1 MDSFWRYLYNII
13 GVPFLYA
20 GFSLAALANAKVR
33 RGIEGRKNLFSN
45 LEREMSRL
53 PKKGPRFWI
62 HSSSMGEFEQAKPLV
77 KELKRKFP
85 DGSVVVSFFSP
96 SAFDHVQGYKEADC
110 LCYLPF
116 DSIRGAEQ
124 FLSVVQPDVAI
135 VVRHDLWPN
144 HLWQLKKHNI
154 PAVLINCSAHPV
166 SYYKFFSL
174 LQFDRSV
181 YSVFDLIL
189 TVSQEAKIFCR
200 KYNLGKGRIEV
211 VGDTRYDQVVARA
224 KQAEEIVSPLRKLK
238 GNRKCFVLGSTW
250 PSDEE
255 VLFEALSKLY
265 SNGIEVWIVLVPHEP
280 TEEHLFQIEQQL
292 SKIGVRS
299 NRFSKVGTNKVESSE
314 VLIVDKVGILAS
326 LYALGE
332 VSFVGGGFGP
342 GVHSVLEPAALGKV
356 VIFGPKHKNSYEA
369 GLLKKRG
376 VGFVVNNSDELYNL
390 FSSFLKDQKFVDEKG
405 KMAARFVQENL
416 GATERIVSCLKNMVH
431 SS

>member
-1 MDSFWRYLYNII
+1 MDSFWRYLYNIV

-20 GFSLAALANAKVR
+20 GFSLAALANTKVR
-33 RGIEGRKNLFSN
+33 RGIEGRRGLFDN
-45 LEREMSRL
+45 LEQQMSLL

-77 KELKRKFP
+77 KELKKKFP
-85 DGSVVVSFFSP
+85 DGSVVVTFFSP
-96 SAFDHVQGYKEADC
+96 SAFDHVQGYREADC

-116 DSIRGAEQ
+116 DSVRGAER
-124 FLSVVQPDVAI
+124 FLSLVQPDAAI

-144 HLWQLKKHNI
+144 HLWQLRKHNI

-166 SYYKFFSL
+166 SYYKFFPL
-174 LQFDRSV
+174 LQFDRSI

-189 TVSQEAKIFCR
+189 TVSQEAKAFCK

-224 KQAEEIVSPLRKLK
+224 KEAEKIVAPLRKLK

-255 VLFEALSKLY
+255 ILFEALSRLY
-265 SNGIEVWIVLVPHEP
+265 SDGVEVWVVLVPHEP
-280 TEEHLFQIEQQL
+280 TEEHLIQIEQRL

-299 NRFSKVGTNKVESSE
+299 NRFSEVESGRVENSE
-314 VLIVDKVGILAS
+314 VLIVDKVGVLAS

-332 VSFVGGGFGP
+332 VSFVGGAFGP

-356 VIFGPKHKNSYEA
+356 VIFGPKYKNSYEA
-369 GLLKKRG
+369 GLLKNRG
-376 VGFVVNNSDELYNL
+376 VGFLVNNSEELYSL
-390 FSSFLKDQKFVDEKG
+390 FSSFLKNQGFLDEKG

-416 GATERIVSCLKNMVH
+416 GATERIVSCLKDMVH